1 MSTLP
6 DRADVVVIGA
16 GIVGNSVVAHLADK
30 GWRSIVQVDQ
40 GPLPDPGGSTGH
52 ASNFIFP
59 VDHSK
64 EITHLTVDSQRQY
77 EAMGVQTTCGGIE
90 LARTPQR
97 MEELR
102 RRMASATAWGVDA
115 ELLSRREVTKHLP
128 FINDEVILGGFY
140 TPSASV
146 VDSLHAGTLLRQHAL
161 DTGALTVSPYTA
173 VTGIDTDAGH
183 ITGVHTDR
191 GTLATEAVVVACGV
205 WSPVV
210 ARMAGGR
217 IPLVPV
223 VHQLIDVGPI
233 PEFEATGT
241 GVAYPM
247 IRDMDTLMYER
258 QDGADM
264 EIGSYAHRPIV
275 HNPEDIPSIEEAAL
289 SPTQLP
295 FTEQDFEPQM
305 ADALELMP
313 EVLNAPGAG
322 VRHAINGLL
331 SYTADGSPLLGETPE
346 VAGLWS
352 AAAVWIKEGPAV
364 GRMLA
369 QWMTDGA
376 TEVDSHS
383 TDIARLYPHQ
393 RTRAFVR
400 ARAEEGFNKIYGIVH
415 PGEQWESGRDIRRS
429 PFHERTAAAGAVYY
443 EAGGWER
450 PHWYESNRELVAEY
464 GVANRAHEWDRR
476 WWSPIITAEHL
487 ALRHNA
493 GMIDLTAFAQFEVAG
508 PGALDYLQ
516 GMVVAQLDRPVGRI
530 VYTPVLDPNGGFR
543 SDLTIVRL
551 DADRFRIITGGSDG
565 ARDKKW
571 FSDHLPVDGSATLTD
586 VSSAVCTVG
595 VWGPRARDVVAK
607 LAAED
612 ISHEAFPFGAARWV
626 TLGSVDALL
635 VRISYVGDLG
645 WEIHAPFESGG
656 RLWDDLAEAGRPQGL
671 VPVGAGVYG
680 ATGRMEKGYRLMGH
694 ELEAEYDPVEAGL
707 ALPRVKQQDFIGK
720 DAYLA
725 AREGEPAATLCTLT
739 VESHRSEH
747 GIDRFPLG
755 HEPILDRNGR
765 PIVDA
770 KGRRSFVTSAGSGP
784 SLGKH
789 LLMSYLPPE
798 HAVEGNRL
806 QVEYMGEHYPVKVAR
821 VGRTPLFDPEDTR
834 MKS

>member
-64 EITHLTVDSQRQY
+64 EITQLTVDSQRQY

-161 DTGALTVSPYTA
+161 DAGALTVSPYTA

-295 FTEQDFEPQM
+295 FTEEDFEPQM

-571 FSDHLPVDGSATLTD
+571 FSDHLPADGSATLTD

>member
-64 EITHLTVDSQRQY
+64 EITQLTVDSQRQY

-161 DTGALTVSPYTA
+161 DAGALTVSPYTA

-295 FTEQDFEPQM
+295 FTEEDFEPQM

-543 SDLTIVRL
+543 SDLTVVRL

>member
-64 EITHLTVDSQRQY
+64 EITQLTVDSQRQY

-128 FINDEVILGGFY
+128 FVNDDVILGGFY

-161 DTGALTVSPYTA
+161 DAGALTVSPYTA

-551 DADRFRIITGGSDG
+551 DVDRFRIITGGSDG

-571 FSDHLPVDGSATLTD
+571 FSDHLPADGSATLTD

-595 VWGPRARDVVAK
+595 VWGPRARDVIAK

>member
-64 EITHLTVDSQRQY
+64 EITQLTVDSQRQY

-161 DTGALTVSPYTA
+161 DAGALTVSPYTA

-295 FTEQDFEPQM
+295 FTEEDFEPQM

-707 ALPRVKQQDFIGK
+707 ALPRVKHQDFIGK

>member
-64 EITHLTVDSQRQY
+64 EITQLTVDSQRQY

-128 FINDEVILGGFY
+128 FVNDDVILGGFY

-161 DTGALTVSPYTA
+161 DAGALTVSPYTA

-571 FSDHLPVDGSATLTD
+571 FSDHLPADGSATLTD

>member
-1 MSTLP
+1 
-6 DRADVVVIGA
+6 
-16 GIVGNSVVAHLADK
+16 
-30 GWRSIVQVDQ
+30 
-40 GPLPDPGGSTGH
+40 
-52 ASNFIFP
+52 
-59 VDHSK
+59 
-64 EITHLTVDSQRQY
+64 
-77 EAMGVQTTCGGIE
+77 
-90 LARTPQR
+90 
-97 MEELR
+97 
-102 RRMASATAWGVDA
+102 
-115 ELLSRREVTKHLP
+115 
-128 FINDEVILGGFY
+128 
-140 TPSASV
+140 
-146 VDSLHAGTLLRQHAL
+146 
-161 DTGALTVSPYTA
+161 
-173 VTGIDTDAGH
+173 
-183 ITGVHTDR
+183 
-191 GTLATEAVVVACGV
+191 
-205 WSPVV
+205 
-210 ARMAGGR
+210 
-217 IPLVPV
+217 
-223 VHQLIDVGPI
+223 
-233 PEFEATGT
+233 
-241 GVAYPM
+241 
-247 IRDMDTLMYER
+247 
-258 QDGADM
+258 
-264 EIGSYAHRPIV
+264 
-275 HNPEDIPSIEEAAL
+275 
-289 SPTQLP
+289 
-295 FTEQDFEPQM
+295 M

>member
-64 EITHLTVDSQRQY
+64 EITQLTVDSQRQY

-128 FINDEVILGGFY
+128 FVNDDVILGGFY

-161 DTGALTVSPYTA
+161 DAGALTVSPYTA

-352 AAAVWIKEGPAV
+352 GAAVWIKEGPAV

>member
-64 EITHLTVDSQRQY
+64 EITQLTVDSQRQY

-128 FINDEVILGGFY
+128 FVNDDVILGGFY

-161 DTGALTVSPYTA
+161 DAGALTVSPYTA

>member
-64 EITHLTVDSQRQY
+64 EITQLTVDSQRQY

-161 DTGALTVSPYTA
+161 DAGALTVSPYTA

-443 EAGGWER
+443 ETGGWER

>member
-64 EITHLTVDSQRQY
+64 EITQLTVDSQRQY

-161 DTGALTVSPYTA
+161 DAGALTVSPYTA

>member
-1 MSTLP
+1 MSQLP

-16 GIVGNSVVAHLADK
+16 GIVGNSLVAHLADK
-30 GWRSIVQVDQ
+30 GWRTIVQVDK

-64 EITHLTVDSQRQY
+64 EISQLTVESQRQY
-77 EAMGVQTTCGGIE
+77 EALGVQTTSGGIE
-90 LARTPQR
+90 LARTPER

-102 RRMASATAWGVDA
+102 RRMASAKAWGIEA
-115 ELLSRREVTKHLP
+115 ELLSRREVLKHLP
-128 FINDEVILGGFY
+128 FVNDDVILGGFY
-140 TPSASV
+140 SPTASV
-146 VDSLHAGTLLRQHAL
+146 VDSLHAGTLLRAHAL
-161 DTGALTVSPYTA
+161 DAGALTVAPNTA
-173 VTGIDTDAGH
+173 VTGIDTERGRV
-183 ITGVHTDR
+183 TRVHTDR
-191 GTLATEAVVVACGV
+191 GSVETEYVVVACGV
-205 WSPVV
+205 WSPLI
-210 ARMAGGR
+210 AKMAGAR
-217 IPLVPV
+217 IPLVPL

-241 GVAYPM
+241 EIAYPM
-247 IRDMDTLMYER
+247 IRDMDTLTYER
-258 QDGADM
+258 QSGADM

-275 HNPEDIPSIEEAAL
+275 HDPEDIPSIDEAAL

-295 FTEQDFEPQM
+295 FTEEDFEPQM

-313 EVLNAPGAG
+313 ELLNAPGAG

-346 VAGLWS
+346 VKGLWS
-352 AAAVWIKEGPAV
+352 AAAVWIKEGPGVGKAV
-364 GRMLA
+364 A
-369 QWMTDGA
+369 EWMTDGGSEIDLHGA
-376 TEVDSHS
+376 
-383 TDIARLYPHQ
+383 DIARLYPHQ
-393 RTRAFVR
+393 RTRAHVR

-415 PGEQWESGRDIRRS
+415 PGEQWASGRGVRRS
-429 PFHERTAAAGAVYY
+429 PFHERTTELGAVHF

-450 PHWYESNRELVAEY
+450 PHWYESNRDLVAEY
-464 GVANRAHEWDRR
+464 GVRNRAHEWDRR

-487 ALRHNA
+487 ALRANA

-516 GMVVAQLDRPVGRI
+516 RVVVAQVDRPVGRMI
-530 VYTPVLDPNGGFR
+530 YTPVLDPNGGFR
-543 SDLTIVRL
+543 SDLTIIRL
-551 DADRFRIITGGSDG
+551 DHDRFRIITGGNDG

-571 FSDHLPVDGSATLTD
+571 FTDHLPADGSAVLTD
-586 VSSAVCTVG
+586 VTSAVCTVG
-595 VWGPRARDVVAK
+595 VWGPRARDIVAK

-612 ISHEAFPFGAARWV
+612 VSNESFPFATAKWV
-626 TLGSVDALL
+626 ALGSVDALL
-635 VRISYVGDLG
+635 ARISYVGDLG

-656 RLWDDLAEAGRPQGL
+656 ALWDELVEAGRPQGL

-680 ATGRMEKGYRLMGH
+680 TTGRMEKGYRLMGH
-694 ELEAEYDPVEAGL
+694 ELEAEYNPVEAGL
-707 ALPRVKQQDFIGK
+707 ALPKVKPQDFVGK

-725 AREGEPAATLCTLT
+725 AREEEPAATLCTLT

-755 HEPILDRNGR
+755 HEPILDGDGQ

-770 KGRRSFVTSAGSGP
+770 KGRRSYVTSAGTGP

-789 LLMSYLPPE
+789 LLMSYLPPA
-798 HAVEGNRL
+798 HAVEGARL
-806 QVEYMGEHYPVKVAR
+806 QVEYMGEHYPVRVAR
-821 VGRTPLFDPEDTR
+821 VGRTPLFDPDDTR

>member
-64 EITHLTVDSQRQY
+64 EITQLTVDSQRQY

-128 FINDEVILGGFY
+128 FVNDEVILGGFY

-161 DTGALTVSPYTA
+161 DAGALTVSPYTA

-295 FTEQDFEPQM
+295 FTEEDFEPQM